1 MHEILTF
8 RSFNL
13 MNGFVN
19 KTTVRLIKYNLRQKR
34 YINSGKSND
43 KVVKNNKKSFVNK
56 INNNFE
62 LKENQTKTFNNLVKS
77 DSNLMKTLNVDQ
89 MAFRVTVTEMQRFLA
104 NNKINVS
111 TGRTCLSLKC
121 PFCHHLN
128 DQNLNQINQTI
139 DSTLFLNKTTS
150 DYICYS
156 CERSGNWTQ
165 FVEIVSNFK
174 TNNKLNKNDFV
185 FPKIH
190 SNLFPDQKTLKQIND
205 IFEKS
210 LSFDKLS
217 AEQIKLVYD
226 KFNLNAITK
235 SSLQFFDICVSHDL
249 NKLIIPFK
257 SCYNKNT
264 ITGIQLIEFN
274 NEENKLTEKLI
285 PSDMGLSVFGLNQQ
299 LVNNC
304 SFDELVITDSPLDAI
319 AVTQETNIPCVSFA
333 SYGMWA
339 QFRPEILPF
348 FEQFKKVNICL
359 LLLHSFKRFIA

>member
-1 MHEILTF
+1 MNEILSF
-8 RSFNL
+8 RLFNL

-19 KTTVRLIKYNLRQKR
+19 KRAVRLIKYNLRQKR
-34 YINSGKSND
+34 YININSGKSND

-56 INNNFE
+56 SNNNFE
-62 LKENQTKTFNNLVKS
+62 FKENQTKTINNSVKS
-77 DSNLMKTLNVDQ
+77 DSYLIKTLNMDQ
-89 MAFRVTVTEMQRFLA
+89 MAFRVTVTEMERFLV
-104 NNKINVS
+104 NNKMNVLK
-111 TGRTCLSLKC
+111 GRTCLSLKC

-128 DQNLNQINQTI
+128 DQNLNQINETI

-165 FVEIVSNFK
+165 FVEMVSNLK
-174 TNNKLNKNDFV
+174 TNNKLNKNDF
-185 FPKIH
+185 KTH

-205 IFEKS
+205 VFEKS

-217 AEQIKLVYD
+217 EEQIKLVYD

-235 SSLQFFDICVSHDL
+235 SSLEYFDVCVSRDF
-249 NKLIIPFK
+249 NQLIIPFK

-274 NEENKLTEKLI
+274 NEENKLTQKLI
-285 PSDMGLSVFGLNQQ
+285 PSDMRLSVFGLNEQ